1 MASKVAVVSSNAG
14 GLPEININGETGYV
28 ENFNNVDLMS
38 KKAISILSDRKNLEN
53 FKNKAFLKAME
64 YDINNIVPLYEKT
77 YQKALDSI
85 K

>member
-1 MASKVAVVSSNAG
+1 
-14 GLPEININGETGYV
+14 
-28 ENFNNVDLMS
+28 MS
-38 KKAISILSDRKNLEN
+38 KKAISILINRENLEN
-53 FKNKAFLKAME
+53 FKNKAFLKAKE